1 MILGVGVD
9 VCSVERFDAMLRRRP
24 GVLDRI
30 LRPAE
35 QVRRDG
41 GRRSVP
47 SLAARFAAKEALIKA
62 FGGVPGWV
70 WRDAEVRSEASGRP
84 GFRLHGNV
92 AARAAAL
99 GVSSVGLSITHD
111 AGLAV
116 AFVVVESLES
126 GSSPTSP
133 MGGTSASTAVLN
145 GWGTV
150 AGGRD
155 A

>member
-30 LRPAE
+30 LRQAE

-41 GRRSVP
+41 GRRSVA

-70 WRDAEVRSEASGRP
+70 WRDAEVRSDPRGRP

-99 GVSSVGLSITHD
+99 GVTSVGLSITHD
-111 AGLAV
+111 AGLAM
-116 AFVVVESLES
+116 AFVVLESLEP
-126 GSSPTSP
+126 GSSPASP
-133 MGGTSASTAVLN
+133 IGQASVATSALD
-145 GWGTV
+145 GWRPG
-150 AGGRD
+150 AGDPD